1 MTTNNRFEAVKQA
14 VRAGDDQARRDAEQ
28 ARAQP
33 AAMPTPG
40 VPRTRILVG
49 DVRRVLAT
57 LPAKSVHCI
66 VTSPPYWGLRD
77 YKVPPS
83 VWGGDSACDHEWGAT
98 QRAPWANDVPGPNSG
113 GKNAGFRNH
122 IKDTGPFCAKCG
134 AWRGCLGL
142 EPTVE
147 LFLDNLVAVFR
158 DCWRVLRDDGTLW
171 LNIGDSYAG
180 SGRGPTGANG
190 IGQHE
195 RRQGFH
201 SPGASHGVRAKSM
214 MLIPERLLL
223 ALQADGWI
231 VRDKVVWHKTSAM
244 PENVRDRCSDAWE
257 PVYQLTKRGRYFA
270 DMEAVKQPPSA
281 STAARAYLGQR
292 PLTPKQAGFQ
302 ANGFHQASESLS
314 VYDRA
319 SANLRN
325 VWSLGPEP
333 LRDIDHYA
341 AFPTELPRRCIKIGT
356 SERGVCPTCGAPWVR
371 VVERAAAT
379 SKKCPKTDGIYQ
391 AQGGTG
397 EKRTGTIGMSG
408 GGRIDGFS
416 VTVGWQPSCACGGE
430 PIPATVLDPFGG
442 VMTTAL
448 VANQLGRDS
457 ISIEL
462 GPKYAAMGARRIQ
475 DDAGMLCDIT
485 IEEMP

>member
-1 MTTNNRFEAVKQA
+1 MS
-14 VRAGDDQARRDAEQ
+14 
-28 ARAQP
+28 AQP

-40 VPRTRILVG
+40 IPRTRILVG

-98 QRAPWANDVPGPNSG
+98 QRAPWANAVPGPNAG
-113 GKNAGFRNH
+113 GKNARFRNH
-122 IKDTGPFCAKCG
+122 TKDTGPFCAKCG

-201 SPGASHGVRAKSM
+201 SPVASHGVRAKSM

-231 VRDKVVWHKTSAM
+231 VRDKVVWHKTAAM

-281 STAARAYLGQR
+281 STAAHAYLGQR

-319 SANLRN
+319 SVNLRN

-341 AFPTELPRRCIKIGT
+341 AFPTELPRRCIKMGT
-356 SERGVCPTCGAPWVR
+356 SEYGVCPMCGAPWVR
-371 VVERAAAT
+371 IT
-379 SKKCPKTDGIYQ
+379 HNKTLPS
-391 AQGGTG
+391 
-397 EKRTGTIGMSG
+397 RG
-408 GGRIDGFS
+408 GGAKRA
-416 VTVGWQPSCACGGE
+416 VTPGAETSPKSIFQTKVVKTSQTLAWQPSCQCDAGD
-430 PIPATVLDPFGG
+430 PVPATVLDPFGG

>member
-1 MTTNNRFEAVKQA
+1 MS
-14 VRAGDDQARRDAEQ
+14 
-28 ARAQP
+28 AQP

-244 PENVRDRCSDAWE
+244 PENVRDRCTNAWE

-270 DMEAVKQPPSA
+270 DMEAVKESA
-281 STAARAYLGQR
+281 I
-292 PLTPKQAGFQ
+292 QAGRLRNDRIGGQ
-302 ANGFHQASESLS
+302 KYNGATAMHSDGAIFTGS
-314 VYDRA
+314 A

-356 SERGVCPTCGAPWVR
+356 SERGVCPSCGAPWKRDLETR
-371 VVERAAAT
+371 VIAAPGGGAFRAATPGAETSAT
-379 SKKCPKTDGIYQ
+379 SVF
-391 AQGGTG
+391 
-397 EKRTGTIGMSG
+397 RTKVVNAP
-408 GGRIDGFS
+408 
-416 VTVGWQPSCACGGE
+416 VTLGWQPSCRCNAGD
-430 PIPATVLDPFGG
+430 PVPATVLDPFGG

-485 IEEMP
+485 IQEVEA